1 MYKVKEIIIQLK
13 QYSSEALLSIEQK
26 RLLQAA
32 QAASAGAYAPYS
44 QFFVGAAILLEN
56 GEIVQGANQ
65 ENAAYPSGLCA
76 ERTAIFYTGARYP
89 EQRIKMIAIAARP
102 AKQNTFISIS
112 PCGACRQAMLEY
124 EVKQGRAIPILMQG
138 ENECIYEFASIAALL
153 PFCFDKSSL

>member
-1 MYKVKEIIIQLK
+1 MYKVKDIVIQVK
-13 QYSSEALLSIEQK
+13 QYASVEALD
-26 RLLQAA
+26 AA
-32 QAASAGAYAPYS
+32 QKQLLEAAQWASKNAYAPYS

-89 EQRIKMIAIAARP
+89 EQKIKMIAIAARP
-102 AKQNTFISIS
+102 AQQNAFISIS

-124 EVKQGRAIPILMQG
+124 EVKQGQAIPILMQG
-138 ENECIYEFASIAALL
+138 EDACIYEFASIAALL